1 MRLWECGARDPGDLF
16 PKLPE
21 KDSRLD
27 NRSRTVSRP
36 HAFPQY
42 FLHHTMADTTTVHLV
57 SSEGESFDVALS
69 TAKMSELVKTMID
82 EDADADEAQE
92 IPLPNVKSQILAMV
106 IEFIRHHTSDPM
118 TDIEKVRDRT
128 LL

>member
-1 MRLWECGARDPGDLF
+1 
-16 PKLPE
+16 
-21 KDSRLD
+21 
-27 NRSRTVSRP
+27 
-36 HAFPQY
+36 
-42 FLHHTMADTTTVHLV
+42 MADTTTVHLV

-118 TDIEKVRDRT
+118 TDIEKVRDNSSVRAP
-128 LL
+128 LGHIMVML